1 MDGGSGQG
9 SSRKSAGCNNCVA
22 LVLAGERFDEVI
34 VTVLT
39 VSWGSP
45 RDHEDGDPQLLTLLP
60 VRVDHGEV

>member
-45 RDHEDGDPQLLTLLP
+45 RDHEDGELQVLTLLP
-60 VRVDHGEV
+60 V

>member
-39 VSWGSP
+39 VSWGIA
-45 RDHEDGDPQLLTLLP
+45 E
-60 VRVDHGEV
+60 